1 MYYNIFCKL
10 QLVEIKLTPS
20 TEWRSSC
27 VDIRS
32 NQPSLWCVQEQLG
45 QNPTDSTFNF
55 NCLWIILMWRSEGD
69 FLLWYI
75 SEPLLYYF
83 YWSKEVESVVLLLS
97 EAVSEVSELL
107 PEERMCGLLT
117 PLRLWPSVANLN
129 KLLKKKKQLC
139 NHSSLNESWRWCVC
153 KRYSEQRRK

>member
-1 MYYNIFCKL
+1 
-10 QLVEIKLTPS
+10 
-20 TEWRSSC
+20 
-27 VDIRS
+27 
-32 NQPSLWCVQEQLG
+32 
-45 QNPTDSTFNF
+45 
-55 NCLWIILMWRSEGD
+55 MWRSEGD

-129 KLLKKKKQLC
+129 KLLKKKK
-139 NHSSLNESWRWCVC
+139 
-153 KRYSEQRRK
+153 